1 MLLHTE
7 TKPTHYFTFQFGLL
21 CFSNLLFSASFNMMI
36 PELPAY
42 LTAMGGAEYKGW
54 IIALFTLM
62 AGISRPFSGKL
73 TDTVGR
79 VPVMI
84 FGSLVCVVCSLL
96 YPVLH
101 TVTGF
106 LLLRFFHGF
115 STGFK
120 PTATSAYG
128 ADVVHESRRGEAL
141 GALAIG
147 YTLGATIGPVIGSWG
162 VNHYGYNAMFVTSAL
177 MALGSVAIL
186 FNIRETLPAPQ
197 SFRWSLLRI
206 PANEIIEP
214 TALRPALIL
223 FLLSISLGS
232 CLTLVPDYSV
242 ELGMR
247 NKGLFFTCF
256 TITSLLIRLI
266 AGKSSD
272 RYGRPMVLFFSSLA
286 LVVSMLLLAYAS
298 DPIVL
303 MTGAG
308 IFGMSLGMN
317 SPTVA
322 AWAVDLCAIEHRGKA
337 VATIYIALEAGIGG
351 GALLSAWIY
360 DNRAENFVYAF
371 LLPAICAALS
381 MLILYRWMQQGKVN
395 SAA

>member
-1 MLLHTE
+1 
-7 TKPTHYFTFQFGLL
+7 
-21 CFSNLLFSASFNMMI
+21 MI

-62 AGISRPFSGKL
+62 AGISRPFSGRL

-84 FGSLVCVVCSLL
+84 FGSLVCVICSLL

-101 TVTGF
+101 TIAGF

-147 YTLGATIGPVIGSWG
+147 YTLGATIGPVIGSS
-162 VNHYGYNAMFVTSAL
+162 VVIHYGYNAMFFTSAA

-186 FNIRETLPAPQ
+186 FNIRETLSNPQ
-197 SFRWSLLRI
+197 PFSWSLLQISRS
-206 PANEIIEP
+206 EIIEP

-223 FLLSISLGS
+223 LLLSISLGS

-256 TITSLLIRLI
+256 TITSLLIRLV

-272 RYGRPMVLFFSSLA
+272 RHGRQVVLFFSSLA
-286 LVVSMLLLAYAS
+286 LMVSMLILSFAHHPWMLL
-298 DPIVL
+298 I
-303 MTGAG
+303 GAG

-322 AWAVDLCAIEHRGKA
+322 AWAVDLCAIDNRGKA
-337 VATIYIALEAGIGG
+337 VATVYMALEAGIGG

-360 DNRAENFVYAF
+360 NNQPTHFVYAF
-371 LLPAICAALS
+371 LLPACCAAFS
-381 MLILYRWMQQGKVN
+381 MFLLYNWMGNKKV
-395 SAA
+395 AAGE

>member
-1 MLLHTE
+1 MNQLANS
-7 TKPTHYFTFQFGLL
+7 PTNRYFTFQFALL
-21 CFSNLLFSASFNMMI
+21 CLSNVLFSASFNMMI

-42 LTAMGGAEYKGW
+42 LANMGGEQYKGW

-96 YPVLH
+96 YPMLH
-101 TVTGF
+101 SIAGF

-147 YTLGATIGPVIGSWG
+147 YTLGSSVGPIIGSFL
-162 VNHYGYNAMFVTSAL
+162 VVQYSFTTMFICSAL

-186 FNIRETLPAPQ
+186 FNIKETLPNPQ
-197 SFRWSLLRI
+197 PFSWKLLHI
-206 PANEIIEP
+206 PKSEIIEP
-214 TALRPALIL
+214 SALKPALIL
-223 FLLSISLGS
+223 LLLSVSLGA
-232 CLTLVPDYSV
+232 CVTLAPDFSV
-242 ELGMR
+242 MLGLQ
-247 NKGLFFTCF
+247 NKGIFFTCF
-256 TITSLLIRLI
+256 TITSLLIRLV

-272 RYGRPMVLFFSSLA
+272 RYGRPIVLFFSSAVMMLSMIILA
-286 LVVSMLLLAYAS
+286 FTQSPAMFLL
-298 DPIVL
+298 
-303 MTGAG
+303 GAG
-308 IFGMSLGMN
+308 IFGASLGMN

-322 AWAVDLCAIEHRGKA
+322 AWAVDRCAIENRGKA
-337 VATIYIALEAGIGG
+337 VATVYIALEAGIGG
-351 GALLSAWIY
+351 GALLSAWLY
-360 DNRAENFVYAF
+360 NHPSHTFLWSF
-371 LLPAICAALS
+371 LLPAASAGLS
-381 MLILYRWMQQGKVN
+381 MIVLLSWMKKK
-395 SAA
+395 

>member
-1 MLLHTE
+1 MDSTAHNYR
-7 TKPTHYFTFQFGLL
+7 YFTFQFALL
-21 CFSNLLFSASFNMMI
+21 CFSNVLFSASFNMMI

-42 LTAMGGAEYKGW
+42 LASMGGESYKGW

-73 TDTVGR
+73 TDTIGR
-79 VPVMI
+79 VPVMMV
-84 FGSLVCVVCSLL
+84 GSMVCVICSLL
-96 YPVLH
+96 YPMLH
-101 TVTGF
+101 SIAGF

-147 YTLGATIGPVIGSWG
+147 YTLGSSVGPIIGSYL
-162 VNHYGYNAMFVTSAL
+162 VVQYSFNVMFVASAAL
-177 MALGSVAIL
+177 ALGSVAIL
-186 FNIRETLPAPQ
+186 YNIRETLPNPQ
-197 SFRWSLLRI
+197 PFRWKLLRI
-206 PANEIIEP
+206 PRDEIIEIS
-214 TALRPALIL
+214 ALKPALVL
-223 FLLSISLGS
+223 LLLSVSLGA
-232 CLTLVPDYSV
+232 CVTLAPDFSV
-242 ELGMR
+242 SLGML

-272 RYGRPMVLFFSSLA
+272 RYGRPIVLFFSSA
-286 LVVSMLLLAYAS
+286 VMMASMLVLAFTHNPWMFLLGS
-298 DPIVL
+298 
-303 MTGAG
+303 G

-322 AWAVDLCAIEHRGKA
+322 AWAVDRCAIENRGKA
-337 VATIYIALEAGIGG
+337 VATVYIALEAGIGG
-351 GALLSAWIY
+351 GALLSAWLY
-360 DNRAENFVYAF
+360 AQQAHTFLLAF
-371 LLPAICAALS
+371 LLPAICAGFS
-381 MLILYRWMQQGKVN
+381 MLLLLSWMRKSSN
-395 SAA
+395 Y

>member
-1 MLLHTE
+1 
-7 TKPTHYFTFQFGLL
+7 
-21 CFSNLLFSASFNMMI
+21 
-36 PELPAY
+36 
-42 LTAMGGAEYKGW
+42 MGGAEYKGW

-62 AGISRPFSGKL
+62 AGISRPFSGRL
-73 TDTVGR
+73 TDTIGR

-84 FGSLVCVVCSLL
+84 FGSLVCVVCSML

-101 TVTGF
+101 TITGF

-147 YTLGATIGPVIGSWG
+147 YTLGATIGPVIGSL
-162 VNHYGYNAMFVTSAL
+162 VVIHYGYNAMFITSAA
-177 MALGSVAIL
+177 MAMGSVAIL
-186 FNIRETLPAPQ
+186 FNIRETLSEPQ
-197 SFRWSLLRI
+197 PFKWSLLRI
-206 PANEIIEP
+206 PRSEIIEP
-214 TALRPALIL
+214 TALKPALIL
-223 FLLSISLGS
+223 LLLSISLGS
-232 CLTLVPDYSV
+232 CLTLVPDFSV

-256 TITSLLIRLI
+256 TITSLLIRLV

-272 RYGRPMVLFFSSLA
+272 RHGRQVVLFFSSLA
-286 LVVSMLLLAYAS
+286 LMVSMLILSFAHHSWMLL
-298 DPIVL
+298 I
-303 MTGAG
+303 GAG
-308 IFGMSLGMN
+308 IFGLSLGMN

-322 AWAVDLCAIEHRGKA
+322 AWAVDLCAMDNRGKA
-337 VATIYIALEAGIGG
+337 VATVYMALEAGIGG

-360 DNRAENFVYAF
+360 NNQSTHFVYAF
-371 LLPAICAALS
+371 LMPACCAAIS
-381 MLILYRWMQQGKVN
+381 MFLLYFWMVN
-395 SAA
+395 KKAPEVDERLV

>member
-1 MLLHTE
+1 MVLQTE

-84 FGSLVCVVCSLL
+84 FGSLVCVVCSML

-101 TVTGF
+101 TIAGF

-147 YTLGATIGPVIGSWG
+147 YTLGATIGPVIGSW
-162 VNHYGYNAMFVTSAL
+162 VVSHYSYNAMFVTSAL

-197 SFRWSLLRI
+197 PFRWSLLHI
-206 PANEIIEP
+206 PKNEIIEP

-256 TITSLLIRLI
+256 TITSLLIRLV

-272 RYGRPMVLFFSSLA
+272 RYGRQMVLFFSSLA
-286 LVVSMLLLAYAS
+286 LVVSMLLLAFAREPS
-298 DPIVL
+298 VL
-303 MTGAG
+303 MLGAG

-322 AWAVDLCAIEHRGKA
+322 AWAVDLCAMEHRGKA
-337 VATIYIALEAGIGG
+337 VATVYIALEAGIGG

-360 DNRAENFVYAF
+360 DNRAEYFVYPF
-371 LLPAICAALS
+371 LLPAICAAFS
-381 MLILYRWMQQGKVN
+381 MLILYRWMQQGKVKPA
-395 SAA
+395 S

>member
-1 MLLHTE
+1 MSLPSESPT
-7 TKPTHYFTFQFGLL
+7 THYFTFQFGLL
-21 CFSNLLFSASFNMMI
+21 CLSNLLFSASFNMMI

-42 LTAMGGAEYKGW
+42 LSAMGGAEYKGW

-96 YPVLH
+96 YPALH
-101 TVTGF
+101 TITGF
-106 LLLRFFHGF
+106 LMLRFFHGF

-147 YTLGATIGPVIGSWG
+147 YTLGSSIGPLLGSW
-162 VNHYGYNAMFVTSAL
+162 VVYHYGYNTMFVASAVL
-177 MALGSVAIL
+177 AMGSVAIL

-197 SFRWSLLRI
+197 PFRWSLLRI
-206 PANEIIEP
+206 PKNEIIEL
-214 TALRPALIL
+214 TSLRPAIIL
-223 FLLSISLGS
+223 FLLSVSLGS
-232 CLTLVPDYSV
+232 CLTLVPDYASV
-242 ELGMR
+242 LGMQ

-256 TITSLLIRLI
+256 TITSLLIRFI
-266 AGKSSD
+266 AGKTSD
-272 RYGRPMVLFFSSLA
+272 RYGRQVVLFFSSLVM
-286 LVVSMLLLAYAS
+286 LVGMLVLAFAHSTFILL
-298 DPIVL
+298 
-303 MTGAG
+303 TGAA
-308 IFGMSLGMN
+308 IFGLSLGMN

-322 AWAVDLCAIEHRGKA
+322 AWAVDLCAKEHRGKA
-337 VATIYIALEAGIGG
+337 VATVYIALEAGIGG
-351 GALLSAWIY
+351 GALISALIY
-360 DNRAENFVYAF
+360 ANQSEHFVFAF
-371 LLPAICAALS
+371 LFPALCAALS
-381 MLILYRWMQQGKVN
+381 MLLLYGWMSRSKLET
-395 SAA
+395 SP